1 MPYVVRSARPPI
13 ASQLSQY
20 VRVVKANAVKGMGD
34 DGGDDGFGDDGD
46 TPISVGESGT
56 PVMPIVDPGS
66 YVLPTDV
73 NPLSSTD
80 LSNLAAQAQ
89 AESAGIGSTISNAY
103 AAATAPSAGGG
114 FNLATFMSA
123 LASGATAGAK
133 IYNSTQSPYLIA
145 GTSSLY
151 NPATGQI
158 MGLPVDTSSLLIYGG
173 LAVGAFVL
181 ISMFTGKK

>member
-20 VRVVKANAVKGMGD
+20 IRVVKANAVKGMGQD
-34 DGGDDGFGDDGD
+34 DGGDDGFGDD
-46 TPISVGESGT
+46 TPISVGESQS

-66 YVLPTDV
+66 YVPPTDV

-114 FNLATFMSA
+114 FNLSTFMSA
-123 LASGATAGAK
+123 LASGAAAGAK